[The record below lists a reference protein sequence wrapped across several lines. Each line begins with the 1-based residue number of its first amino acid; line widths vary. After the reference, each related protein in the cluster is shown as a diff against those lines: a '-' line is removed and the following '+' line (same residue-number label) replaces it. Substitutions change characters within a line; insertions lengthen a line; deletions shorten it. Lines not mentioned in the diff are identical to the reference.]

1 MKITHYREIAGR
13 STGFYTF
20 MGLLLAFIGGGLVA
34 AHYMES
40 HGHHVTGMTNQI
52 VWGIPHVFAIFLILS
67 ASGALNVASIASVFN
82 GDLYKPL
89 ARLSGLLA
97 ITLLAGGLA
106 TLVLDLGRPDRLIV
120 AMTTYNFRSI
130 FAWNIFLYTGFFA
143 VVIIYLWVMMERR
156 MHRFVRPVGIFA
168 FIWRLVLTTGTGSIF
183 GFLVAREA
191 YNSAVM
197 APMFIVMSFTFGLAV
212 FLLFLMAAFHGTGRP
227 LGDVVLRRLKNLL
240 GILIAALLYFV
251 VVYHLTNIYIAQR
264 QGIERFILLD
274 GGIYTFLF
282 WIGQVFLG
290 SVVPL
295 VLVFHP
301 RFSFRRP
308 LIALAAA
315 LVILGGFS
323 QLYVLIIG
331 GQAFPLVLFPGMIVR
346 SSFYDGVIN
355 TYTPS
360 FPEIALGLGT
370 TALSLFLASFAIKVL
385 PFLPETLADDT
396 PKDKP

>member
-1 MKITHYREIAGR
+1 MKIIHYREIAGR
-13 STGFYTF
+13 SGGFYAF
-20 MGLLLAFIGGGLVA
+20 MGLLLVFIATGLLA

-82 GDLYKPL
+82 RQLYKPL
-89 ARLSGLLA
+89 SRLSGLLA

-143 VVIIYLWVMMERR
+143 VVIVYLWVMMERR
-156 MHRFVRPVGIFA
+156 MNRFIKPVGIFA

-191 YNSAVM
+191 YNSAVI

-212 FLLFLMAAFHGTGRP
+212 FLLFLMAAFYGTGRP
-227 LGDVVLRRLKNLL
+227 LGDAVLRRLKNLL
-240 GILIAALLYFV
+240 GILIASVLYFV
-251 VVYHLTNIYIAQR
+251 LVYHLTNIYIAQR
-264 QGIERFILLD
+264 HGIERFILLD
-274 GGIYTFLF
+274 GGIYTGLF
-282 WIGQVFLG
+282 WIGQVLLG

-301 RFSFRRP
+301 RFSRRRGM
-308 LIALAAA
+308 IALAAA
-315 LVILGGFS
+315 LVILGGFA

-331 GQAFPLVLFPGMIVR
+331 GQAFPLILFPGKIVS
-346 SSFYDGVIN
+346 SSFYDGAIN

-360 FPEIALGLGT
+360 LPEIALGLGS
-370 TALSLFLASFAIKVL
+370 TALVLFLTSLAIKVL
-385 PFLPETLADDT
+385 PFLPETLADNVVDDT
-396 PKDKP
+396 P